1 MLDYYKG
8 MDISFLQEYVEKGMK
23 TYDVDGTQLDPLAL
37 AKKHGVNAM
46 RLRIWHTPENVPE
59 SGGYCSLERTIAMAK
74 KIKQEGFDF
83 LLDFH
88 YSDWWADPGQQR
100 KPKAW
105 ENLHGAELEE
115 AVYTYTKQVLCALRE
130 AGAMPDMVQIG
141 NEIRSGL
148 LFPDGELPAYDSM
161 VRLVNAGIK
170 AARETGGDSLLIMI
184 HLDQGGRYF
193 YIKDWFDHAFA
204 AGLADFDVIGL
215 SYYPFWH
222 GTFTDLKETTQKLI
236 QDFKKPII
244 LAETAHAWRKSK
256 NGFIDE
262 AQEKI
267 AGFVA
272 SPSGQR
278 MVLDMDNTIMASL
291 PDKMGRGIYYWE
303 PLCIPRDGEGGW
315 AENMGILDECGQA
328 MEAIHSFEFVR
339 DDAKPELP
347 AKVYQPKRLTVP
359 IHSSVQLPEEVKVL
373 YRDGSIQSHR
383 VKWEHTGALQANEIG
398 TIFAKGAVDKFN
410 EFNDGWI
417 EPVVQEIEV
426 VEKLTSQENLFA
438 DANWDDGLTQWET
451 SSSEDGVNVQLY
463 PEFEDPFP
471 APPVNAVRVEGV
483 KNFTFCISQKKENL
497 APGQY
502 VLKAQYAGTDTTGV
516 EVYLFAEKTI
526 DEAAQA
532 SERSERYQTVIHPT
546 KEWQEAELHF
556 SIEKSCTLTAG
567 LTISAPP
574 VYGMVRRFLLYK
586 EDGSG
591 CEKNSSTMQNEDK
604 KE

>member
-37 AKKHGVNAM
+37 AKKHGVNAT
-46 RLRIWHTPENVPE
+46 RLRIWHTPENVPQ

-74 KIKQEGFDF
+74 KIKQGCFDF

-115 AVYTYTKQVLCALRE
+115 AVYAYTKQVLCALRE

-170 AARETGGDSLLIMI
+170 AAREIGGESLLIMI

-267 AGFVA
+267 AGFAA
-272 SPSGQR
+272 SPAGQR

-291 PDKMGRGIYYWE
+291 PDKMGRGIFYWE

-315 AENMGILDECGQA
+315 AENMGILDERGQA

-339 DDAKPELP
+339 DDARPELP
-347 AKVYQPKRLTVP
+347 AKIYQPKRLTVP
-359 IHSSVQLPEEVKVL
+359 IHSSVQLQEEVKVL
-373 YRDGSIQSHR
+373 SRDGSIQSHR
-383 VKWEHTGALQANEIG
+383 VKWEHTGALQADAIG

-497 APGQY
+497 VPGQY
-502 VLKAQYAGTDTTGV
+502 VLKVQYAGTDTTGV
-516 EVYLFAEKTI
+516 EVHLFAEKTI

-532 SERSERYQTVIHPT
+532 SERSERHQTVIHPT

-556 SIEKSCTLTAG
+556 SVEGGCTLTAG

-574 VYGMVRRFLLYK
+574 VYGMARRFLLYK

-591 CEKNSSTMQNEDK
+591 CEKNSCTM
-604 KE
+604 

>member
-8 MDISFLQEYVEKGMK
+8 MDISFLQEYMEKGMK
-23 TYDVDGTQLDPLAL
+23 TYDLDGTQIDPLKL

-105 ENLHGAELEE
+105 ENLHGTELEE
-115 AVYTYTKQVLCALRE
+115 AVYTYTNKVLCALKE

-148 LFPDGELPAYDSM
+148 LFPDGELPDYASM
-161 VRLVNAGIK
+161 VRLVNAGIR
-170 AARETGGDSLLIMI
+170 AAREIGGKELLIMI

-193 YIKDWFDHAFA
+193 YLKDWFDHAFE
-204 AGLADFDVIGL
+204 AGLSDFDVIGL

-222 GTFTDLKETTQKLI
+222 GTFNDLKETTKKLI

-267 AGFVA
+267 AGFAA
-272 SPSGQR
+272 SPLGQR

-303 PLCIPRDGEGGW
+303 PLCIPRGDEGGW
-315 AENMGILDECGQA
+315 AENMGILDERGQA

-339 DDAKPELP
+339 SDAKPELP
-347 AKVYQPKRLTVP
+347 AKIYKPQRLTVQV
-359 IHSSVQLPEEVKVL
+359 HQNVQLPEEVKVL
-373 YRDGSIQSHR
+373 YRDGNIQSHK
-383 VKWEHTGALQANEIG
+383 VKWENEGAVKADEIG
-398 TIFAKGAVDKFN
+398 TILVKGQIDVLNGF
-410 EFNDGWI
+410 DGLDDEWTKPI
-417 EPVVQEIEV
+417 VQEIEV
-426 VEKLTSQENLFA
+426 VEKLMSQKNLFA

-451 SSSEDGVNVQLY
+451 DSSKDGVNVQLY

-471 APPVNAVRVEGV
+471 APPVNAVRVEGI
-483 KNFTFCISQKKENL
+483 KNFTFRISQKKKNL
-497 APGQY
+497 APGRY

-516 EVYLFAEKTI
+516 EVHLFAEKTN
-526 DEAAQA
+526 DVNTQNSELLQA
-532 SERSERYQTVIHPT
+532 VIHPT
-546 KEWQEAELHF
+546 KEWQEAEIHF
-556 SIEKSCTLTAG
+556 SIEEGYTLTAG

-586 EDGSG
+586 EEIADG
-591 CEKNSSTMQNEDK
+591 EKTLA
-604 KE
+604 

>member
-8 MDISFLQEYVEKGMK
+8 MDISFLQEYLEKGMK
-23 TYDVDGTQLDPLAL
+23 TYDVDGTQLAPLAL

-115 AVYTYTKQVLCALRE
+115 AVYAYTKQVLCALRE

-141 NEIRSGL
+141 NEIRSL

-170 AARETGGDSLLIMI
+170 AAREIGGESLLIMI

-267 AGFVA
+267 AGFAA
-272 SPSGQR
+272 SPVGQR

-315 AENMGILDECGQA
+315 AENMGILDERGQA

-339 DDAKPELP
+339 DDARPELP
-347 AKVYQPKRLTVP
+347 AKIYQPKRLTVP

-383 VKWEHTGALQANEIG
+383 VKWEHTGALQADEIG
-398 TIFAKGAVDKFN
+398 SIFAKGAIDGFGELDN
-410 EFNDGWI
+410 EWL

-483 KNFTFCISQKKENL
+483 KNFTFRISQKKENL

-502 VLKAQYAGTDTTGV
+502 VLKAV
-516 EVYLFAEKTI
+516 
-526 DEAAQA
+526 
-532 SERSERYQTVIHPT
+532 RWNRYDGCGGS
-546 KEWQEAELHF
+546 
-556 SIEKSCTLTAG
+556 SICRKDN
-567 LTISAPP
+567 
-574 VYGMVRRFLLYK
+574 R
-586 EDGSG
+586 
-591 CEKNSSTMQNEDK
+591 
-604 KE
+604 

>member
-23 TYDVDGTQLDPLAL
+23 TYDLDGTQLDPLAL

-46 RLRIWHTPENVPE
+46 RLRIWHTPKNVPE
-59 SGGYCSLERTIAMAK
+59 SGGYCSLERTIMMAK
-74 KIKQEGFDF
+74 KIKQKGFDF

-105 ENLHGAELEE
+105 ENLHGAELEK
-115 AVYTYTKQVLCALRE
+115 AVYTYTKQVLCALKE

-148 LFPDGELPAYDSM
+148 LFPDGELPEYTSM

-170 AARETGGDSLLIMI
+170 AAREIGGEALLIMI

-193 YIKDWFDHAFA
+193 YIKDWFDRAFA

-222 GTFTDLKETTQKLI
+222 GTFTDLKETTEKLI

-244 LAETAHAWRKSK
+244 LAETAHAWRKSQ

-262 AQEKI
+262 VQEKI
-267 AGFVA
+267 AGFAA

-278 MVLDMDNTIMASL
+278 RVLDMDNTIMASL
-291 PDKMGRGIYYWE
+291 PDKMGRGIFYWE

-315 AENMGILDECGQA
+315 AENMGILDEHGQA

-339 DDAKPELP
+339 DDARPELP
-347 AKVYQPKRLTVP
+347 AKIYQPQRITVQVYR
-359 IHSSVQLPEEVKVL
+359 SVRLPEEVKVL

-383 VKWEHTGALQANEIG
+383 VKWEHARTFLANEIG
-398 TIFAKGAVDKFN
+398 TVCVKGAVDGVDELDN
-410 EFNDGWI
+410 EWL
-417 EPVVQEIEV
+417 EPVVQEIKI
-426 VEKLTSQENLFA
+426 VEKLSSQENLFS

-451 SSSEDGVNVQLY
+451 SSSEDSVNVQLY

-516 EVYLFAEKTI
+516 EVHLFAEKTI
-526 DEAAQA
+526 DETAQA
-532 SERSERYQTVIHPT
+532 SERSERHQTVIHPT
-546 KEWQEAELHF
+546 KEWQEAEIHF
-556 SIEKSCTLTAG
+556 SIEEGCTLTAG
-567 LTISAPP
+567 LAISAPP

-586 EDGSG
+586 EEIADG
-591 CEKNSSTMQNEDK
+591 EKTLA
-604 KE
+604 

>member
-8 MDISFLQEYVEKGMK
+8 MDISFLQEYMEKGMK
-23 TYDVDGTQLDPLAL
+23 TYDLDGTQIDPLEL

-88 YSDWWADPGQQR
+88 YSDWWADPGKQR
-100 KPKAW
+100 KPMAW
-105 ENLHGAELEE
+105 ENLHGTELEE
-115 AVYTYTKQVLCALRE
+115 TVYTYTKKVLCALKE

-148 LFPDGELPAYDSM
+148 LFPDGELPDYASM
-161 VRLVNAGIK
+161 VRLVNAGIR
-170 AARETGGDSLLIMI
+170 AAREIGGKELLIMI

-193 YIKDWFDHAFA
+193 YLKDWFDRAFE
-204 AGLADFDVIGL
+204 AGLSDFDVIGL

-222 GTFTDLKETTQKLI
+222 GTFNDLKETTKKLI

-267 AGFVA
+267 AGFAA
-272 SPSGQR
+272 SPFGQR

-303 PLCIPRDGEGGW
+303 PLCIPRGDEGGW
-315 AENMGILDECGQA
+315 AENMGILDERGQA

-339 DDAKPELP
+339 GDAKPEIP
-347 AKVYQPKRLTVP
+347 AKIYKPQRLTVQV
-359 IHSSVQLPEEVKVL
+359 HQNVQLPEEVKVL
-373 YRDGSIQSHR
+373 YRDGNIQSHK
-383 VKWEHTGALQANEIG
+383 VKWENAGAVKTDEIG
-398 TIFAKGAVDKFN
+398 TILVKGKIDRF
-410 EFNDGWI
+410 DGFDGLDDEWM

-426 VEKLTSQENLFA
+426 VEKLMSQKNLFA

-451 SSSEDGVNVQLY
+451 S
-463 PEFEDPFP
+463 
-471 APPVNAVRVEGV
+471 AVR
-483 KNFTFCISQKKENL
+483 KE
-497 APGQY
+497 
-502 VLKAQYAGTDTTGV
+502 
-516 EVYLFAEKTI
+516 
-526 DEAAQA
+526 
-532 SERSERYQTVIHPT
+532 
-546 KEWQEAELHF
+546 
-556 SIEKSCTLTAG
+556 
-567 LTISAPP
+567 
-574 VYGMVRRFLLYK
+574 
-586 EDGSG
+586 
-591 CEKNSSTMQNEDK
+591 
-604 KE
+604 

>member
-8 MDISFLQEYVEKGMK
+8 MDISFLQEYMEKGMK
-23 TYDVDGTQLDPLAL
+23 TYDLDGTQIDPLDL

-100 KPKAW
+100 KSKAW
-105 ENLHGAELEE
+105 ENLHGTELEE
-115 AVYTYTKQVLCALRE
+115 AVYTYTKKVLCALKE

-148 LFPDGELPAYDSM
+148 LFPDGELPDYASM
-161 VRLVNAGIK
+161 VRLVNAGIR
-170 AARETGGDSLLIMI
+170 AAREIGGEELLIMI

-193 YIKDWFDHAFA
+193 YLKDWFDRAFE
-204 AGLADFDVIGL
+204 AGLSDFDVIGL

-222 GTFTDLKETTQKLI
+222 GTFNDLKETTKKLI

-267 AGFVA
+267 AGFAA
-272 SPSGQR
+272 SPLGQR

-303 PLCIPRDGEGGW
+303 PLCIPRGDEGGW
-315 AENMGILDECGQA
+315 AENMGILDERGQA

-347 AKVYQPKRLTVP
+347 AKVYKPQRLTVQV
-359 IHSSVQLPEEVKVL
+359 HQNVQLPEEVKVL
-373 YRDGSIQSHR
+373 YRDGSIQSHK
-383 VKWEHTGALQANEIG
+383 VKWENEGAVKADEIG
-398 TIFAKGAVDKFN
+398 TIFVKGQI
-410 EFNDGWI
+410 DGLNGLSELDDEWTKPI
-417 EPVVQEIEV
+417 VQEIEV
-426 VEKLTSQENLFA
+426 VEKLMSQKNLFA

-451 SSSEDGVNVQLY
+451 DSSKDGVNVQLY

-471 APPVNAVRVEGV
+471 AAPVNAVRVEGV
-483 KNFTFCISQKKENL
+483 KNFTFRISQKKKNL
-497 APGQY
+497 APGRY

-516 EVYLFAEKTI
+516 EVNLFAEKTN
-526 DEAAQA
+526 DADTQNSELFQA
-532 SERSERYQTVIHPT
+532 VIHPT
-546 KEWQEAELHF
+546 KEWQEAEIHF
-556 SIEKSCTLTAG
+556 SIEEGYTLTAG

-586 EDGSG
+586 EDL
-591 CEKNSSTMQNEDK
+591 
-604 KE
+604 

>member
-1 MLDYYKG
+1 MRYYFESQREGRFKMLDYYKG
-8 MDISFLQEYVEKGMK
+8 MDISFLQEYLEKGMK
-23 TYDVDGTQLDPLAL
+23 TYDLDGTLIDPLKL

-59 SGGYCSLERTIAMAK
+59 SGGYCSLERTIVMAK

-88 YSDWWADPGQQR
+88 YSDWWADPGKQR
-100 KPKAW
+100 KPMAW
-105 ENLHGAELEE
+105 ENLHGTELEE
-115 AVYTYTKQVLCALRE
+115 AVYTYTKKVLCALKE

-148 LFPDGELPAYDSM
+148 LFPDGELPDYVSM
-161 VRLVNAGIK
+161 VRLVNAGIR
-170 AARETGGDSLLIMI
+170 AAREIGGKELLIMI

-193 YIKDWFDHAFA
+193 YLKDWFDRAFE
-204 AGLADFDVIGL
+204 AGLSDFDVIGL

-222 GTFTDLKETTQKLI
+222 GTFNDLKETTKKLI

-267 AGFVA
+267 AGFAA
-272 SPSGQR
+272 SPLGQR

-303 PLCIPRDGEGGW
+303 PLCIPRGDEGGW
-315 AENMGILDECGQA
+315 AENMGILDERGQA

-339 DDAKPELP
+339 GDAKPELP
-347 AKVYQPKRLTVP
+347 AKIYKPQRLTVQV
-359 IHSSVQLPEEVKVL
+359 HQNVQLPEEVKVL
-373 YRDGSIQSHR
+373 YRDGNIQSHK
-383 VKWEHTGALQANEIG
+383 VKWENAGAVKADEIG
-398 TIFAKGAVDKFN
+398 TIFVKGII
-410 EFNDGWI
+410 DGFDGFDELDDEWTK
-417 EPVVQEIEV
+417 PVVQEIEV
-426 VEKLTSQENLFA
+426 VEKLMSEKNLFA

-463 PEFEDPFP
+463 PEFEDQFP

-483 KNFTFCISQKKENL
+483 KNFIFHISQKKKNL
-497 APGQY
+497 ASGRY
-502 VLKAQYAGTDTTGV
+502 VLKAQYSGTDTTGV
-516 EVYLFAEKTI
+516 EVHLFAEKTK
-526 DEAAQA
+526 DTNTQSSELFQA
-532 SERSERYQTVIHPT
+532 VIHPT
-546 KEWQEAELHF
+546 KEWQESKINF
-556 SIEKSCTLTAG
+556 SIEEGDTLTAG

-586 EDGSG
+586 ED
-591 CEKNSSTMQNEDK
+591 
-604 KE
+604 